1 MIKRKNM
8 RMKTVF
14 MIDGGAGRAIAA
26 IPALI
31 KYSKKSN
38 DFRIMVNGWDN
49 LFWGIP
55 ELHDKVF
62 NPDQKGALDQFFMDA
77 DKVVSP
83 EPYRVPGYYKQ
94 EKSLAEAF
102 DYLINETDD
111 HSDLGLP
118 VIKTNKQEELQAAN
132 FMQQTRQQQQK
143 QKTIVIQPF
152 GRSIEK
158 PQDNVV
164 FDQSSRSINP
174 DTYLKLVKKLS
185 TKYNLILFA
194 EKNFWM
200 EEDTYTMKPEA
211 DLRMWS
217 AFIDA
222 ADYFVGCDSVGQH
235 MARAFNKPGT
245 VIIGSTFSINTSYPD
260 FFNIIEKDIP
270 KIYSP
275 IRISGLE
282 SHLADRVNEA
292 TVEFTDDEIN
302 GIYAS
307 IVKDLEKKVK

>member
-1 MIKRKNM
+1 
-8 RMKTVF
+8 MKTVF

-31 KYSKKSN
+31 KYAKKDQN
-38 DFRIMVNGWDN
+38 FQVMVMGWDA
-49 LFWGIP
+49 LYWGIP

-62 NPDQKGALDQFFMDA
+62 NPDQKGSFEQFFMDA
-77 DKVVSP
+77 DRVISP

-111 HSDLGLP
+111 HSDLGVP
-118 VIKTNKQEELQAAN
+118 VLKTNKQEELNAAN
-132 FMQQTRQQQQK
+132 FMQQVKQQQQK

-158 PQDNVV
+158 PQEGVLL
-164 FDQSSRSINP
+164 DQSSRSLNP
-174 DTYLKLVKKLS
+174 DTYLKLVKKLA
-185 TKYNLILFA
+185 TKYNLVLFA

-200 EEDTYTMKPEA
+200 PEDTYTMKPEA
-211 DLRMWS
+211 DLRMWA

-235 MARAFNKPGT
+235 MARALNKPGT
-245 VIIGSTFSINTSYPD
+245 VIVGSTFAINTSYPKY
-260 FFNIIEKDIP
+260 FNIVERDVQK
-270 KIYSP
+270 KYSP
-275 IRISGLE
+275 IRRSGLE
-282 SHLADRVNEA
+282 SHLADRINEN
-292 TVEFTDDEIN
+292 TVEFTDEEIN
-302 GIYAS
+302 AMYAN
-307 IVKDLEKKVK
+307 IVKDIESKVK

>member
-1 MIKRKNM
+1 
-8 RMKTVF
+8 MKTVF

-31 KYSKKSN
+31 KYAKKDQN
-38 DFRIMVNGWDN
+38 FQVMVMGWDA
-49 LFWGIP
+49 LYWGIP

-62 NPDQKGALDQFFMDA
+62 NPDQKGSFEQFFMDA
-77 DKVVSP
+77 DRVISP

-111 HSDLGLP
+111 HSDLGVP
-118 VIKTNKQEELQAAN
+118 VLKTNKQEELNAAN
-132 FMQQTRQQQQK
+132 FMQQVRQQQQK

-158 PQDNVV
+158 PQEGVLL
-164 FDQSSRSINP
+164 DQSSRSLNP
-174 DTYLKLVKKLS
+174 DTYLKLVKKLA
-185 TKYNLILFA
+185 TKYNLVLFA

-200 EEDTYTMKPEA
+200 PEDTYTMKPEA
-211 DLRMWS
+211 DLRMWT

-235 MARAFNKPGT
+235 MARALNKPGT
-245 VIIGSTFSINTSYPD
+245 VIVGSTFAINTSYPKY
-260 FFNIIEKDIP
+260 FNIVERDVQK
-270 KIYSP
+270 KYSP

-282 SHLADRVNEA
+282 SHLADRINEN
-292 TVEFTDDEIN
+292 TVEFTDEEIN
-302 GIYAS
+302 AMYAN
-307 IVKDLEKKVK
+307 IVKDIESKVK

>member
-1 MIKRKNM
+1 
-8 RMKTVF
+8 MKTVF
-14 MIDGGAGRAIAA
+14 MIDGGAGRALAA
-26 IPALI
+26 MPALL
-31 KYSKKSN
+31 KYNKSN
-38 DFRIMVNGWDN
+38 PNFQILVHGWDN

-62 NPDQKGALDQFFMDA
+62 NPDQKGAFEQFFMNA
-77 DKVVSP
+77 DKVLSP

-111 HSDLGLP
+111 HSDLSLP
-118 VIKTNKQEELQAAN
+118 VIKTNKNEELQAAN
-132 FMQQTRQQQQK
+132 FIRETKQQQQK

-152 GRSIEK
+152 GRSMEK
-158 PQDNVV
+158 PQEKVIL
-164 FDQSSRSINP
+164 DQSSRSINP

-185 TKYNLILFA
+185 AKYNLILFA

-222 ADYFVGCDSVGQH
+222 SDYFIGCDSVGQH
-235 MARAFNKPGT
+235 MARALNKPGT
-245 VIIGSTFSINTSYPD
+245 VIIGSTFPINTSYPNH
-260 FFNIIEKDIP
+260 FNIIEKDIP
-270 KIYSP
+270 KVYSP

-307 IVKDLEKKVK
+307 IVKDIEKKVK

>member
-1 MIKRKNM
+1 
-8 RMKTVF
+8 
-14 MIDGGAGRAIAA
+14 MIDGGAGRAIAS

-31 KYSKKSN
+31 KYTKKN
-38 DFRIMVNGWDN
+38 NNFRIMVNGWDN

-62 NPDQKGALDQFFMDA
+62 NPDQKGAFDQFFMDA

-83 EPYRVPGYYKQ
+83 EPYRVPGYYRQ

-118 VIKTNKQEELQAAN
+118 VIKTSKNEELQAAN
-132 FMQQTRQQQQK
+132 FIRETKQQQQK

-152 GRSIEK
+152 GRSMEK
-158 PQDNVV
+158 PQEKVIL
-164 FDQSSRSINP
+164 DQSSRSINP

-222 ADYFVGCDSVGQH
+222 SDYFVGCDSVGQH
-235 MARAFNKPGT
+235 MARALNKPGT
-245 VIIGSTFSINTSYPD
+245 IIIGSTFPVNTSYPNY
-260 FFNIIEKDIP
+260 FNIIEKDVP

-282 SHLADRVNEA
+282 SHLADRINES
-292 TVEFTDDEIN
+292 TVEFTDQEITD
-302 GIYAS
+302 IYAS
-307 IVKDLEKKVK
+307 IVKDIEKKVK

>member
-1 MIKRKNM
+1 
-8 RMKTVF
+8 MKTVF
-14 MIDGGAGRAIAA
+14 LIDGGAGRAIAA
-26 IPALI
+26 IPALL
-31 KYSKKSN
+31 KYHKNNKN
-38 DFRIMVNGWDN
+38 FQVLVNGWDT
-49 LFWGIP
+49 LYWGIP

-62 NPDQKGALDQFFMDA
+62 NPEQKGAFEQFFLNA
-77 DKVVSP
+77 DNVVSP

-102 DYLINETDD
+102 DYLINDTDD

-118 VIKTNKQEELQAAN
+118 VLKTNRNEELQAAN
-132 FMQQTRQQQQK
+132 FIQQTKKEQQK

-158 PQDNVV
+158 PQENVIL
-164 FDQSSRSINP
+164 DQSSRSINP

-185 TKYNLILFA
+185 TKYNLVLFA

-200 EEDTYTMKPEA
+200 PEDTYTMKPEA

-235 MARAFNKPGT
+235 IARSLNKPGT
-245 VIIGSTFSINTSYPD
+245 VIIGSTFASNTSYPN
-260 FFNIIEKDIP
+260 FFNIVEKDVP
-270 KIYSP
+270 KVYSP

-282 SHLADRVNEA
+282 SHLADRVNET
-292 TVEFTDDEIN
+292 TVEFTDEEIN

-307 IVKDLEKKVK
+307 IVKDIEKKVK

>member
-1 MIKRKNM
+1 
-8 RMKTVF
+8 MKTVF

-31 KYSKKSN
+31 KYSKKDP
-38 DFRIMVNGWDN
+38 DFRVLVSGWDT

-62 NPDQKGALDQFFMDA
+62 NPDQKGAMDQFFMDA
-77 DKVVSP
+77 DRVISP

-111 HSDLGLP
+111 HSDLGVP
-118 VIKTNKQEELQAAN
+118 VLKTNKSEELQAAN
-132 FMQQTRQQQQK
+132 FMQSVRQQQQK
-143 QKTIVIQPF
+143 QKTVVIQPF
-152 GRSIEK
+152 GRSVEK
-158 PQDNVV
+158 PQEGVLL
-164 FDQSSRSINP
+164 DQSSRSINP
-174 DTYLKLVKKLS
+174 DTYLKLVKKLA

-200 EEDTYTMKPEA
+200 PEDTYTMKPEA
-211 DLRMWS
+211 DLRMWT

-222 ADYFVGCDSVGQH
+222 ADYFIGCDSVGQH
-235 MARAFNKPGT
+235 MARAMNKPGT
-245 VIIGSTFSINTSYPD
+245 VIVGSTFAVNTTYPN
-260 FFNIIEKDIP
+260 FFNIVERDVQK
-270 KIYSP
+270 KYSP

-282 SHLADRVNEA
+282 SHLADRVNEV
-292 TVEFTDDEIN
+292 TVEFTDEEIN
-302 GIYAS
+302 TMYAD
-307 IVKDLEKKVK
+307 IVKDIEKKVK